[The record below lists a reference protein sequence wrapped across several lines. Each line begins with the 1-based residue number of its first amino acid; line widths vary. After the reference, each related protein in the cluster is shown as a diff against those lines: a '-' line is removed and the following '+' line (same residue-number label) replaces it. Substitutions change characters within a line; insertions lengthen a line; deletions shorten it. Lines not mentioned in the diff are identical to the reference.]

1 MFYHLIVSEGLFYMK
16 LYASGQWDPM
26 QRGKKEKN
34 RQWDSKTI
42 PVLKTHVKG
51 KTDAARDEW
60 KNKPKKNK
68 GVKRGPWIRAL
79 IERKRAQKG
88 VVVPWRLA
96 PPAPPPPRPPS
107 PPDAD
112 DDDKGPEGS
121 GALSKREL
129 QLQAATRRAVIEEQQ
144 RRHAEMVAASRAMV
158 MLAIEDGEEVEQP
171 PIHGDATDGVQEV
184 SDDEEGFAP
193 AASASSKPASKAMP
207 KGASFAA
214 SKASAS
220 SSPPSTFTES
230 RRAVPK
236 RLTGKQS
243 PPKNPENPQDPDD
256 KDEK

>member
-1 MFYHLIVSEGLFYMK
+1 MIVSEGLFYMK
-16 LYASGQWDPM
+16 LYASGQWDPT

-34 RQWDSKTI
+34 RQWDSNTI

-68 GVKRGPWIRAL
+68 GTKRGPWIRAL

-112 DDDKGPEGS
+112 DDDKEPEGS

-129 QLQAATRRAVIEEQQ
+129 QLQAAMRRAVIEEQQ

-171 PIHGDATDGVQEV
+171 PAIGEAPEGVQEV
-184 SDDEEGFAP
+184 SDDDGEGFRP

-207 KGASFAA
+207 RGASSAA
-214 SKASAS
+214 SAASAS
-220 SSPPSTFTES
+220 SSPPSIVTES

-236 RLTGKQS
+236 RITGKQS
-243 PPKNPENPQDPDD
+243 PPKDPENPQDR
-256 KDEK
+256 DEK